1 MTGHTF
7 KKKGTE
13 KAYSYYKC
21 YSRLQ
26 KGEMAC
32 TGLSLRANELEEFI
46 TDQLINLSANKIFL
60 SDKKKMLEVLRA
72 RVDNDEDDSEGKRL
86 DQEYSELTKRLD
98 TLLDKMERR
107 LISDED
113 FQPRYEKIKNDM
125 GTLENERVKLIASGK
140 SKQIALNSLESS
152 FEEIASFSKNW
163 NYLDN
168 TGRALRIKSIIKEI
182 RATKDNIDLDIFL
195 DVAKASRTDKG
206 S

>member
-1 MTGHTF
+1 
-7 KKKGTE
+7 
-13 KAYSYYKC
+13 
-21 YSRLQ
+21 
-26 KGEMAC
+26 MAC

-113 FQPRYEKIKNDM
+113 FQPRYEKVKNDM

-168 TGRALRIKSIIKEI
+168 IGRALRIKSIIKEI

-195 DVAKASRTDKG
+195 DVAKASRRDKG